1 MTTISSI
8 PETIHAS
15 TKVLTDQ
22 TGATDGRTT
31 TMPSTS
37 YSTDRA
43 VWRKSAT
50 FANEFYT
57 KTMAATIGDVI
68 TVDTTEKQ
76 TTETLTTVS
85 GTFFAS
91 SPLGGGRAT
100 TSVPSSGHSIQ
111 TMKTTTADATNAKK
125 VMTTT
130 GYEKTTTA
138 ASPVTYR
145 RTGASST
152 TVTKIAD
159 MALTKSRLTTGTD
172 DETTTSVPSSA
183 YGTSKTTSQT
193 TSSATTSTEE
203 PTSQTET
210 QGCVYLFTHKVAYHS
225 IPRAYHITSRL
236 STVHVFSFKHFG
248 WILVLKLPGDYAEI
262 KILFYE
268 NISLGAPN
276 YF

>member
-1 MTTISSI
+1 
-8 PETIHAS
+8 
-15 TKVLTDQ
+15 
-22 TGATDGRTT
+22 
-31 TMPSTS
+31 
-37 YSTDRA
+37 
-43 VWRKSAT
+43 
-50 FANEFYT
+50 
-57 KTMAATIGDVI
+57 MAATIGDVI
-68 TVDTTEKQ
+68 DTTEKQ

-100 TSVPSSGHSIQ
+100 TSVPSSGHSAPRITTTVTRPLSIQ
-111 TMKTTTADATNAKK
+111 TMKTTTADAINAKK
-125 VMTTT
+125 VMTTS

-203 PTSQTET
+203 PSSQTET

-225 IPRAYHITSRL
+225 IP
-236 STVHVFSFKHFG
+236 
-248 WILVLKLPGDYAEI
+248 
-262 KILFYE
+262 
-268 NISLGAPN
+268 
-276 YF
+276 